1 MPRYTYRCSACLE
14 YFEVSHSISDKL
26 TDCDCGSKGSLV
38 RIPSVPF
45 NVSLKKTKKPGQL
58 VKEFIEDS
66 KRDVEEYK
74 KDMCKGVEDE

>member
-1 MPRYTYRCSACLE
+1 LPRYTYRCSACLE

-74 KDMCKGVEDE
+74 KDMGKGVEDE

>member
-1 MPRYTYRCSACLE
+1 MPRYTYRCEGCLE

-26 TDCDCGSKGSLV
+26 TDCTCGSKDSLIRV
-38 RIPSVPF
+38 PSVPF
-45 NVSLKKTKKPGQL
+45 RVSSKGEKKGQL

-74 KDMCKGVEDE
+74 KDLGKGVENE